1 MRPLSSTPA
10 SSHARNTLRSPQQ
23 KQLRALLREL
33 RRHRQLTQAEVAKRL
48 SKPQSFVAK
57 YERGE
62 RRLSA
67 IEFIHVARALG
78 VEPVALLRQVIDIVD
93 RGER

>member
-1 MRPLSSTPA
+1 MRD
-10 SSHARNTLRSPQQ
+10 TLRSPQQ
-23 KQLRALLREL
+23 KQLRTLLREL
-33 RRHRQLTQAEVAKRL
+33 RSRHQLTQAEVAKRL
-48 SKPQSFVAK
+48 AKPQSFVAK

>member
-1 MRPLSSTPA
+1 MRD
-10 SSHARNTLRSPQQ
+10 TLRSPQQ
-23 KQLRALLREL
+23 KQLRTLLREL
-33 RRHRQLTQAEVAKRL
+33 RSRHQLTQAEVAKRL
-48 SKPQSFVAK
+48 AKPQSFVAK

-67 IEFIHVARALG
+67 IEFIHVARAIG

>member
-1 MRPLSSTPA
+1 MRD
-10 SSHARNTLRSPQQ
+10 TLRSPQQ
-23 KQLRALLREL
+23 KQLRTLLREL
-33 RRHRQLTQAEVAKRL
+33 RRRHQLTQDEVAKRL
-48 SKPQSFVAK
+48 AKPQSFVAK

>member
-1 MRPLSSTPA
+1 QNPVLQGAFGDSFLFHS
-10 SSHARNTLRSPQQ
+10 LSPQASEEGAIPRDA
-23 KQLRALLREL
+23 KGAIF
-33 RRHRQLTQAEVAKRL
+33 HGARQVAKRL

-93 RGER
+93 RGEC

>member
-1 MRPLSSTPA
+1 MRD
-10 SSHARNTLRSPQQ
+10 TLRSPQQ
-23 KQLRALLREL
+23 KQLRRLLREL
-33 RRHRQLTQAEVAKRL
+33 RRRHQLTQAEVAKRL

-57 YERGE
+57 YESGE

-67 IEFIHVARALG
+67 IEIIQVARALG

-93 RGER
+93 RSER

>member
-1 MRPLSSTPA
+1 MRD
-10 SSHARNTLRSPQQ
+10 TLRSPQQ

>member
-1 MRPLSSTPA
+1 MRD
-10 SSHARNTLRSPQQ
+10 TLRSPQQ
-23 KQLRALLREL
+23 KQLRTLLREL
-33 RRHRQLTQAEVAKRL
+33 RRRHQVTQAEVAKRL
-48 SKPQSFVAK
+48 GKPQSFVAK
-57 YERGE
+57 YEHGE

-78 VEPVALLRQVIDIVD
+78 VEPVTLLRQLIDIVD

>member
-1 MRPLSSTPA
+1 MRD
-10 SSHARNTLRSPQQ
+10 TLRSPQQ
-23 KQLRALLREL
+23 KQLRTLLREL
-33 RRHRQLTQAEVAKRL
+33 RSRHQLTQAEVAKRL
-48 SKPQSFVAK
+48 AKPQSFVAK

-78 VEPVALLRQVIDIVD
+78 AEPVALLRQVIDIVD

>member
-1 MRPLSSTPA
+1 
-10 SSHARNTLRSPQQ
+10 
-23 KQLRALLREL
+23 LREL